1 MARSN
6 SKRGKAYK
14 PRPVRTDTMDM
25 VKRRKAVLTPAEVAS
40 IIEPTRASLDALRTG
55 QAVHQDW
62 YNLSEAA
69 GIALDLSRIGI
80 FSDDGSIKLFLEMYQ
95 ACGEIGKRFNAM
107 GRLVAKG
114 PELIALMEGLD
125 HHELQLG
132 YASADELIRACN
144 ARKAQVM
151 NARASKAELITLQ
164 YQGDEQAVHADGV
177 AA

>member
-1 MARSN
+1 MAKSN

-25 VKRRKAVLTPAEVAS
+25 VKRRKSALTPKEVAA
-40 IIEPTRASLDALRTG
+40 IIDPTRASLEALRMG
-55 QAVHQDW
+55 QAVEQDW
-62 YNLSEAA
+62 FHLCEAA

-80 FSDDGSIKLFLEMYQ
+80 FSDDGSIKVFLEMYQ

-114 PELIALMEGLD
+114 PELNALADGLD

-132 YASADELIRACN
+132 YASADELVRACN
-144 ARKAQVM
+144 ARKAQVL
-151 NARASKAELITLQ
+151 NARTSKIELITLQ
-164 YQGDEQAVHADGV
+164 YREEV